1 MKDTADT
8 FAPVATQDGKELVQE
23 IEENVR
29 LVADEA
35 AIRQLASLL
44 LDNAIKYCDDG
55 GKVVAHLSKKGRG
68 IRLVVS
74 NTYAAGESVDY
85 SRFFERF
92 YREDSSHNTEKGG
105 YGIGLSIAESIV
117 SSYNGSISA
126 SWKNGMISFTC
137 ILV

>member
-1 MKDTADT
+1 MTA
-8 FAPVATQDGKELVQE
+8 Q
-23 IEENVR
+23 
-29 LVADEA
+29 
-35 AIRQLASLL
+35 
-44 LDNAIKYCDDG
+44 
-55 GKVVAHLSKKGRG
+55 LSKRGKAKG

-74 NTYAAGESVDY
+74 NDYAAGTNVDY

-137 ILV
+137 ILL